1 VGSAILPRVGPDRR
15 LARLVGLDVATTTAA
30 TVMLLVVHRVVL
42 ASGYVLLLA
51 AMVAAAGTVMAAGYV
66 ALRRGRARAA
76 VAHVAI
82 ANYLIALGAT
92 AIAPFAMPVL
102 LIATML
108 PAVLA
113 VPYVTRAEL
122 RLYVLGSFVA
132 AIGVAALGSLQDVT
146 RFSAALPE
154 WIAPGVV
161 VVFTPFMAAMVAT
174 IALTNGTVLDD
185 AVRLLVDTNR
195 QLVDTQSTLAE
206 NVDELRA
213 SRARVVAAADQE
225 RRRIERDLHDGSQQ
239 ALLNAA
245 VRLAVIREEA
255 GEVDPALAA
264 ALGAVRDDLHQAIG
278 QLRDLAHGLYPA
290 ALVDGG
296 LAAALQHA
304 VGRLPATVTFDVR
317 AAGRYPPEVESAV
330 YFCCTEALHNAC
342 KHGGAGANIRLSVMA
357 ADSELTFEVDDDG
370 RGFDPSCPGPGVGFD
385 NMTDRL
391 GAVAGR
397 LEVTSSIGAG
407 TRVRGIVPVEP
418 IRAAEP
424 AVLVHRTVAATV
436 AIA

>member
-1 VGSAILPRVGPDRR
+1 
-15 LARLVGLDVATTTAA
+15 
-30 TVMLLVVHRVVL
+30 MLLAVHRVVL

-51 AMVAAAGTVMAAGYV
+51 AMVAGAGTVMAAGYV
-66 ALRRGRARAA
+66 ALLRGRARAA

-102 LIATML
+102 LIATLL

-146 RFSAALPE
+146 GFSATLPE

-161 VVFTPFMAAMVAT
+161 VLFTPFMAAMVAT

-206 NVDELRA
+206 NVDELRT
-213 SRARVVAAADQE
+213 SRARVVAAADRE
-225 RRRIERDLHDGSQQ
+225 RRRIERDLHDGAQQ

-245 VRLAVIREEA
+245 MRLAIVRQEA
-255 GEVDPALAA
+255 GATDPAVAA
-264 ALGAVRDDLHQAIG
+264 ALGVVHDELHQAIE
-278 QLRDLAHGLYPA
+278 QLRDLAHGVYPLC
-290 ALVDGG
+290 LVEGG
-296 LAAALQHA
+296 LAVALRHA
-304 VGRLPATVTFDVR
+304 VARLPGDVR
-317 AAGRYPPEVESAV
+317 ADIQLDRRYSSEIESAV
-330 YFCCTEALHNAC
+330 YFCCTEALHNAY
-342 KHGGAGANIRLSVMA
+342 KHGGTGMHITLSLEAVG
-357 ADSELTFEVDDDG
+357 SELMFEISDDG
-370 RGFDPSCPGPGVGFD
+370 RGFAPSNPSTGVGFD
-385 NMTDRL
+385 NMIDRL
-391 GAVAGR
+391 GAIRGTSRSELLGRRRHACPRRRSGRSARRCAGPR
-397 LEVTSSIGAG
+397 AVPSRHDRGDVRRVPAAMIGPTPPVGTSRPTSSPPS
-407 TRVRGIVPVEP
+407 VR
-418 IRAAEP
+418 
-424 AVLVHRTVAATV
+424 
-436 AIA
+436 